1 MPPDIEHE
9 VLFLQELLNTVR
21 KFPVPLFD
29 DENGR
34 MTVMDAVQS
43 AVDQAIEREDEYLAS
58 LE

>member
-1 MPPDIEHE
+1 M
-9 VLFLQELLNTVR
+9 LFLQELLNTVR